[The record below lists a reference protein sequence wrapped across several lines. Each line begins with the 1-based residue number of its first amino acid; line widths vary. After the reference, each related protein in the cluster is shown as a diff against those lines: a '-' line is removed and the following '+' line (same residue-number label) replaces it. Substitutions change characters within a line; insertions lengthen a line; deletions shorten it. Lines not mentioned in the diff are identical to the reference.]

1 MREVD
6 NFIAVQKIYLTKI
19 ISRFIL
25 NKYSFIVKER
35 NYSMSRSPEKNKK
48 IREESI
54 NKIRKAAL
62 EVFSNKGFSAS
73 RIQDIAIEAKISQ
86 GLLYRYYSSK
96 EEIFADLISDSLDK
110 MSESALYVKN
120 MEGTFEKKLEFAI
133 KNLIKSINEKDNFGK
148 TSRLVLQGVAAAKIS
163 DEVKNM
169 LKRKMDIPYGIMAEF
184 MEEGQTSGE
193 IIDGDPYDLSVI
205 FWSMVNGFVL
215 FQNNRDN
222 SSKLPNYNTV
232 KYMFLRK

>member
-1 MREVD
+1 
-6 NFIAVQKIYLTKI
+6 
-19 ISRFIL
+19 
-25 NKYSFIVKER
+25 
-35 NYSMSRSPEKNKK
+35 
-48 IREESI
+48 
-54 NKIRKAAL
+54 
-62 EVFSNKGFSAS
+62 
-73 RIQDIAIEAKISQ
+73 
-86 GLLYRYYSSK
+86 
-96 EEIFADLISDSLDK
+96 
-110 MSESALYVKN
+110 
-120 MEGTFEKKLEFAI
+120 
-133 KNLIKSINEKDNFGK
+133 
-148 TSRLVLQGVAAAKIS
+148 
-163 DEVKNM
+163 M

>member
-1 MREVD
+1 MIFSNCPFLFD
-6 NFIAVQKIYLTKI
+6 
-19 ISRFIL
+19 
-25 NKYSFIVKER
+25 
-35 NYSMSRSPEKNKK
+35 KNKK

-73 RIQDIAIEAKISQ
+73 RIQDIVREAKISQ

-110 MSESALYVKN
+110 MSESALYIKN

-148 TSRLVLQGVAAAKIS
+148 TSRLVLQGVTAAKIS

-169 LKRKMDIPYGIMAEF
+169 LKRKMDIPYEIMAEF

>member
-1 MREVD
+1 MIFS
-6 NFIAVQKIYLTKI
+6 NCPFL
-19 ISRFIL
+19 F
-25 NKYSFIVKER
+25 
-35 NYSMSRSPEKNKK
+35 EKNKK

-73 RIQDIAIEAKISQ
+73 RIQDIAREAKISQ

-110 MSESALYVKN
+110 MSESALYIKN

-148 TSRLVLQGVAAAKIS
+148 TSRLVLQGVTAAKIS

-169 LKRKMDIPYGIMAEF
+169 LKRKMDIPYEIMAEF

-222 SSKLPNYNTV
+222 SSKLPNYNTI